1 MNPTTVADGPVPPPV
16 AALRAAIMAEHAA
29 RLADPERDPAIM
41 EGLVREVAA
50 AWGLPEAL
58 AG

>member
-1 MNPTTVADGPVPPPV
+1 MTQTTVADEPVPPPI

-41 EGLVREVAA
+41 EGLVQRVAA
-50 AWGLPEAL
+50 AWGLPDAL

>member
-1 MNPTTVADGPVPPPV
+1 MNPTTVADGPVPPRIV
-16 AALRAAIMAEHAA
+16 ALRAAIMAEHAA

-41 EGLVREVAA
+41 DGLVREVAA

-58 AG
+58 AR